1 MLCAEIESMMN
12 RPPQGNPEKVS
23 VLVVAGVCGSGK
35 TSVAERVAQHFGS
48 DYLEGDD
55 LHPVENKEMMRRGQ
69 PLDDAHRF
77 PWLRQIAAAVQLKAE
92 RLISSGGKRRV
103 FVTCSALKRI
113 YRAEIERCLPADR
126 YEVVWVFLKIDDKE
140 KLRTR
145 VSSRSGHFMNPN
157 LVQSQ
162 FDALE
167 VPNASV
173 ENVIELSV
181 DDVPVEQT
189 VQQLI
194 DSINRLNY

>member
-1 MLCAEIESMMN
+1 MN
-12 RPPQGNPEKVS
+12 RQPQGNPEKVS
-23 VLVVAGVCGSGK
+23 VLVVAGVCGCGK
-35 TSVAERVAQHFGS
+35 TTIAEQCAQHFGC

-55 LHPVENKEMMRRGQ
+55 LHPAENKEMMRRGQ

-77 PWLRQIAAAVQLKAE
+77 PWLRQIAAAVQLKAAK
-92 RLISSGGKRRV
+92 LISSGGGTGKRRV

-113 YRAEIERCLPADR
+113 YRAEIERNLPADK

-140 KLRTR
+140 KLRAR
-145 VSSRSGHFMNPN
+145 VSARKGHFMNSN

-167 VPNASV
+167 VPNASI

-181 DDVPVEQT
+181 EDEPVEQT
-189 VQQLI
+189 VKQLI
-194 DSINRLNY
+194 ASINRLNY